1 MTLLRKSDETQVV
14 VDCGTTIDDRARPNL
29 LKQAQN
35 CIGVAKTVCGKILQD
50 WPWLAIYFYII
61 SEVFSGKF
69 SLKKYYFDSVPLLGN
84 NTKLVKFR
92 HSSAFIVGKIT
103 TCGSHVY
110 DRPEFRQ
117 IFQRWIQR
125 TTQSPNNPETQNP
138 GQQQHGPQE
147 EEGFLLFFLVSTSR
161 HCPPPL
167 GHWGGAASESP
178 AGESRG
184 SLRAPRK
191 YVTAAVSWILLTEAT
206 DKTRTFWSNLSHPGS
221 GRNNPR
227 TQSLV
232 LFHEMEIGTRYQK
245 PTDEKCNSFL

>member
-1 MTLLRKSDETQVV
+1 M
-14 VDCGTTIDDRARPNL
+14 
-29 LKQAQN
+29 
-35 CIGVAKTVCGKILQD
+35 
-50 WPWLAIYFYII
+50 
-61 SEVFSGKF
+61 
-69 SLKKYYFDSVPLLGN
+69 PLLSN

-125 TTQSPNNPETQNP
+125 TTQSPNNPETQNL

-161 HCPPPL
+161 HCPPL
-167 GHWGGAASESP
+167 GHWVARPPKVLAKAAGASEHHGNTSQRP
-178 AGESRG
+178 FHEFCSRKRPIRPG
-184 SLRAPRK
+184 HSDLTW
-191 YVTAAVSWILLTEAT
+191 VILGVEETIPE
-206 DKTRTFWSNLSHPGS
+206 
-221 GRNNPR
+221 
-227 TQSLV
+227 V

-245 PTDEKCNSFL
+245 PTDEKCHSFLWNFDKTVFMT